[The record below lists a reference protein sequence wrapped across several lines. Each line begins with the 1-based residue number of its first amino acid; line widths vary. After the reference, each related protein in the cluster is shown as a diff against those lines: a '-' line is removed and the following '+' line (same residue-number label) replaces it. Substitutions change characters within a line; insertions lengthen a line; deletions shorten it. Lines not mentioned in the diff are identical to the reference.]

1 MTIKLSKEELVSK
14 ISILSKICSG
24 CSTNPILNTILFNVK
39 NNTIELVAYNLE
51 IGCCTNI
58 KNENNNDDE
67 FSFTINA
74 AFFMNCLSKAPAK
87 SVINMEIEKATEKVN
102 ISYNN
107 GKVKYSTSYLPAEE
121 FPELPT
127 IKKSQDFTKIKVEK
141 FIKGIDNTLYC
152 VSSDKNFT
160 KSPGLNISVNKEHV
174 MFEAVDGYRLCK
186 WETES
191 DYDGENFDGETES
204 DYDGENFDAIV
215 SKNNAKYIRDIAF
228 KEFDKDDDVI
238 EITKNSKHIIFS
250 LYNYTII
257 SRICFGDKFDFTN
270 FIPKKCDTKV
280 KINRSALESALNCI
294 SPIIENAA
302 RNPVIAKID
311 ETGIN
316 LKTISNL
323 GKSEI
328 FAEIIEFEG
337 KSINKIGFNATFMI
351 EALKNMSVDEVE
363 IEFTSPLSPILIYNS
378 ENRSNFA
385 MVLPLRTK

>member
-1 MTIKLSKEELVSK
+1 
-14 ISILSKICSG
+14 
-24 CSTNPILNTILFNVK
+24 
-39 NNTIELVAYNLE
+39 
-51 IGCCTNI
+51 
-58 KNENNNDDE
+58 
-67 FSFTINA
+67 
-74 AFFMNCLSKAPAK
+74 
-87 SVINMEIEKATEKVN
+87 
-102 ISYNN
+102 
-107 GKVKYSTSYLPAEE
+107 
-121 FPELPT
+121 
-127 IKKSQDFTKIKVEK
+127 
-141 FIKGIDNTLYC
+141 
-152 VSSDKNFT
+152 
-160 KSPGLNISVNKEHV
+160 

-191 DYDGENFDGETES
+191 DYDGENFD
-204 DYDGENFDAIV
+204 AIV
-215 SKNNAKYIRDIAF
+215 SRNNAKYIRDIAF

-316 LKTISNL
+316 LKSISNL

>member
-24 CSTNPILNTILFNVK
+24 CNTNPILNTILFNVK

-67 FSFTINA
+67 FSFTLNA
-74 AFFMNCLSKAPAK
+74 AFFINCLSKAPAK

-121 FPELPT
+121 FPELPK
-127 IKKSQDFTKIKVEK
+127 IKKSQDFTKIQVEK

-160 KSPGLNISVNKEHV
+160 KFPGLNISVNKEHV

-191 DYDGENFDGETES
+191 DYDGENFD
-204 DYDGENFDAIV
+204 AIV
-215 SKNNAKYIRDIAF
+215 SRNNAKYIRDIAF

-270 FIPKKCDTKV
+270 FIPEKCDTKV

-385 MVLPLRTK
+385 MVLPLRIK